1 MELKKVTNHPYL
13 FNSAENQTNGDEDT
27 PKGLVV
33 MSSGKIVLL
42 DKLFARL
49 LQDGHLVLIFSQ
61 MVRGLDI
68 MNDYMTVR
76 GYQHQRLNGTVS
88 SRGV

>member
-49 LQDGHLVLIFSQ
+49 PQDGQFFNQ
-61 MVRGLDI
+61 MGRGLDI

-76 GYQHQRLNGTVS
+76 GYQHQRLDGTVS
-88 SRGV
+88 SRGA